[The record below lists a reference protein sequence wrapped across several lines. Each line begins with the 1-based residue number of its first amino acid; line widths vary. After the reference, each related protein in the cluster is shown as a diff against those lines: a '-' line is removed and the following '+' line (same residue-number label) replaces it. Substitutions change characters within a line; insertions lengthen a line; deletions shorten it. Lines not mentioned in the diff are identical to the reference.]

1 MYPSGVPTTT
11 IMKENEVETNLI
23 GRRYLVRS
31 YPAINSNN
39 KMNKYIPRLAI
50 LLNQLNSTD
59 QLVVTVMN

>member
-31 YPAINSNN
+31 YPAINSN
-39 KMNKYIPRLAI
+39 KTNKYIPRLAI

>member
-31 YPAINSNN
+31 YPAINSN
-39 KMNKYIPRLAI
+39 KMNKYEEC
-50 LLNQLNSTD
+50 
-59 QLVVTVMN
+59 

>member
-31 YPAINSNN
+31 YPAINSN

-59 QLVVTVMN
+59 QWVVTVMN

>member
-31 YPAINSNN
+31 YLAINSN
-39 KMNKYIPRLAI
+39 KMNKYEEC
-50 LLNQLNSTD
+50 
-59 QLVVTVMN
+59 